1 MTGNNAFLKGVVVN
15 DLSAVPTI
23 PELWPAQSEARQ
35 GIRHTMRKTARRW
48 PPSPPQ
54 PNHARIAELANDL
67 LETGIKLLVLVE
79 TVRLGSRPTA
89 NGGLPN
95 V

>member
-1 MTGNNAFLKGVVVN
+1 MGNNAFMKGAVVN
-15 DLSAVPTI
+15 DFSAVPTI
-23 PELWPAQSEARQ
+23 PEIWPVQSAIPHGTR
-35 GIRHTMRKTARRW
+35 RPMRKTARRW

-54 PNHARIAELANDL
+54 PNHDRLAELANDL
-67 LETGIKLLVLVE
+67 LETAIKLLVLME
-79 TVRLGSRPTA
+79 SGRFGSRATA